1 MAGVLNGKPQRID
14 PMPRAVAEQG
24 DTPLYP
30 SYLALHATG
39 ELARRAEE
47 AWDLLRGCTV
57 CPQNCPRDRTRGL
70 TGACHSGTE
79 IIVGSWNLHWRE
91 EPPITGT
98 RGAGTIFF
106 GGCQARCTYCQN
118 FWLSQLGHGIRVG
131 PERLADMM
139 LSLQRKGAHNIDLVT
154 PTHYVP
160 QILKALVIAADKGLR
175 IPMVYNCAGY
185 EHIHTLKLLDGVV
198 DIYLP
203 DAKYASN
210 AEALRTSKMHHY
222 VEFNRAS
229 LKEMYRQV
237 GGLVLDEQGIAVRG
251 LIIRHLV
258 MPNHHAGTRD
268 VLEWIL
274 REIGTD
280 IGLSVMD
287 QYFPA
292 YKAHNDP
299 ELNRRLTWAEYREAL
314 DVVEDMPFEHLFLQE
329 DLTMIDTSDAI

>member
-1 MAGVLNGKPQRID
+1 MAIETTETITGPQ
-14 PMPRAVAEQG
+14 E
-24 DTPLYP
+24 TLYP

-47 AWDLLRGCTV
+47 AWELLRCCTV
-57 CPQNCPRDRTRGL
+57 CPQNCPVNRIAGK
-70 TGACHSGTE
+70 TGACHSGTD

-106 GGCQARCTYCQN
+106 GGCQARCSYCQN
-118 FWLSQLGHGIRVG
+118 YWLSQMGQGHRVG

-139 LSLQRKGAHNIDLVT
+139 LYLQRKGAHNIDLVT
-154 PTHYVP
+154 PTHFVP
-160 QILKALVIAADKGLR
+160 QLLKALVIASDKGLR

-185 EHIHTLKLLDGVV
+185 EHLHVLKLLDGVI

-203 DAKYASN
+203 DAKYADN
-210 AEALRTSKMHHY
+210 KEAMRTSKMHHY
-222 VEFNRAS
+222 VEFNRAA

-237 GGLVLDEQGIAVRG
+237 GGLQLDEHGIARRG
-251 LIIRHLV
+251 LIVRHLV
-258 MPNHHAGTRD
+258 MPNGHAGTRD
-268 VLEWIL
+268 VLKWIAE
-274 REIGTD
+274 EIGLD

-292 YKAHNDP
+292 YKVVGDP
-299 ELNRRLTWAEYREAL
+299 ELGRRLTWREYREAV
-314 DVVEDMPFEHLFLQE
+314 DVVESLPFEHLFLQE
-329 DLTMIDTSDAI
+329 DLAQLDQTSDI

>member
-1 MAGVLNGKPQRID
+1 MHMA
-14 PMPRAVAEQG
+14 MAAEV
-24 DTPLYP
+24 TRYP
-30 SYLALHATG
+30 GYLALHEKG
-39 ELARRAEE
+39 ELAERAEA
-47 AWDLLRGCTV
+47 AWELLRCCTV
-57 CPQNCPRDRTRGL
+57 CPQNCPVNRLAGK
-70 TGACHSGTE
+70 TGACHSGTDV
-79 IIVGSWNLHWRE
+79 IVGSWNLHWRE

-118 FWLSQLGHGIRVG
+118 FWLSQMGNGIRVG

-154 PTHYVP
+154 PTHFVP
-160 QILKALVIAADKGLR
+160 QILKALVIAADKGLH

-185 EHIHTLKLLDGVV
+185 EHLHVLKLLDGVI

-222 VEFNRAS
+222 VEFNRAA

-237 GGLVLDEQGIAVRG
+237 GGLVVDEHGIAVRG

-258 MPNHHAGTRD
+258 MPNGHAGSRE
-268 VLEWIL
+268 VLRWIAD
-274 REIGTD
+274 EIGTD

-299 ELNRRLTWAEYREAL
+299 DLNRRLTWREYREVL
-314 DVVEDMPFEHLFLQE
+314 DVVEDLPFENLFLQE
-329 DLTMIDTSDAI
+329 DLTMIDTSDAV